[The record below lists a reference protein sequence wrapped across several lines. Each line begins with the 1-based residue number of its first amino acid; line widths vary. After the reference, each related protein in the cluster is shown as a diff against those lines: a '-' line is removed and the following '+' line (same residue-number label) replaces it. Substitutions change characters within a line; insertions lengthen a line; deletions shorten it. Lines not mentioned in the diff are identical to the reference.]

1 MAALIK
7 PAPWAHAPELLDLRH
22 LTGRDLDEM
31 LTEETRTWRQTLD
44 WDFQKSADLVRH
56 FLDQRALSG
65 YALMSAG
72 RVIGY
77 SYYVFEEHKGLIGD
91 LYVLPDHESP
101 EHDSRLLAA
110 VLDGLIATPHVRRIE
125 CQLMMVHEAAA
136 KSLPGAR
143 YVQTFDRDFMLA
155 DLDVVPGLPPAQL
168 ARRVVV
174 ERWAEH
180 HQEATARLIAES
192 YRDHLDSRINDQYRS
207 VAGARRFLYN
217 IVQYPGCGNFF
228 KPASLVALDLDSTEL
243 CGLSLTSLVAD
254 DVGHV
259 TQICV
264 SPKLRGTGLGYEL
277 LRQSLQLLREAGCR
291 RASLTVTSA
300 NVEAIRLY
308 RNTGFRS
315 LRTFGAYV
323 WEGF

>member
-7 PAPWAHAPELLDLRH
+7 PAPRVHAPELLDLRQ
-22 LTGRDLDEM
+22 LTARDLDAM
-31 LTEETRTWRQTLD
+31 LTQETRTWKETLD

-56 FLDQRALSG
+56 FLDQRSLYG
-65 YALMSAG
+65 YALLSAG

-91 LYVLPDHESP
+91 LYVLPDYESP
-101 EHDSRLLAA
+101 EHDCRLLTA
-110 VLDGLIATPHVRRIE
+110 VLDGLIATPHIRRIE
-125 CQLMMVHEAAA
+125 CQLMTVHEDAAR
-136 KSLPGAR
+136 SLPAAR
-143 YVQTFDRDFMLA
+143 YLQAFDRDFMLA
-155 DLDVVPGLPPAQL
+155 DLDVLSALPPTRL
-168 ARRVVV
+168 SRRIAI
-174 ERWAEH
+174 EKWAEH
-180 HQEATARLIAES
+180 HQEATAHLIAES
-192 YRDHLDSRINDQYRS
+192 YRGHLDARINDQYRS

-228 KPASLVALDLDSTEL
+228 KPASLVALDLDSGEL

-259 TQICV
+259 TQLCV
-264 SPKLRGTGLGYEL
+264 SPKARGTGLGYEL
-277 LRQSLQLLREAGCR
+277 LRQSLQLLREAGCG

-300 NVEAIRLY
+300 NLEAMRLY
-308 RNTGFRS
+308 RNAGFRS
-315 LRTFGAYV
+315 LRRFGAYV